1 MSAPS
6 SLLVGRVAVVFG
18 ATGWIGRGVCHGL
31 VEAGARVVLVGRDA
45 DRLDELA
52 RELGGGDDILS
63 TVADVTSQ
71 LDVDDARAAAVA
83 RFGHV
88 DLLVVSSGVLTAS
101 AFEDGVPADWAE
113 MIDVNLRGML
123 HAIQTFADPLL
134 RSAERGTPADLVL
147 IGAVSTDARAPH
159 LAVFNALAASA
170 SQLARTLRHEYGPRG
185 LRVHI
190 VEPGFGAEQPREE
203 SSLQPSAVAAVVTLA
218 AALPAGANLAEVTL
232 LPTGTA

>member
-6 SLLVGRVAVVFG
+6 TLLTGRVAVVFG
-18 ATGWIGRGVCHGL
+18 ATGWIGRAVCHGL
-31 VEAGARVVLVGRDA
+31 VGAGARIVLVGRNA
-45 DRLDELA
+45 DRLDALE
-52 RELGGGDDILS
+52 RELGGGADILS
-63 TVADVTSQ
+63 AVADVTSQ
-71 LDVDDARAAAVA
+71 LAVDDARAAAVA

-123 HAIQTFADPLL
+123 HATQTFAEPLL
-134 RSAERGTPADLVL
+134 ETADRGAPSDLVV

-159 LAVFNALAASA
+159 LAVFNALAAAA
-170 SQLARTLRHEYGPRG
+170 SQFARTLRSEYGPRG

-190 VEPGFGAEQPREE
+190 VEPGFGAESPREE
-203 SSLQPSAVAAVVTLA
+203 SSLQPEAIAAVVTLA
-218 AALPAGANLAEVTL
+218 AALPTGANLAEVTI
-232 LPTGTA
+232 LPSETA